1 MKIHTTLFAVTVAV
15 AALSAADVA
24 TARPDMGP
32 GMGMHSGQGPEAAAS
47 VATRLAAGKAALK
60 ITADQEAAWGK
71 YAGVMT
77 QLAQAHDTMRTQMQ
91 AQVRDGKVPG
101 AEEAAKQRDAMI
113 KLRTDHQA
121 QRAVAVK
128 DLYAVLTPE
137 QRAIAEEYL
146 PGHRGHHMAGHM
158 GGHMGGQG
166 RHGGPG
172 MGGR

>member
-1 MKIHTTLFAVTVAV
+1 MKFHTTLFAITVAV
-15 AALSAADVA
+15 AALSAANVA
-24 TARPDMGP
+24 TARPGMGPDMGMR
-32 GMGMHSGQGPEAAAS
+32 GGQGPEAAAS

-60 ITADQEAAWGK
+60 ISADQDAAWAK

-77 QLAQAHDTMRTQMQ
+77 QLAQAHDAMRTQMQ
-91 AQVRDGKVPG
+91 AQVRDGKVPS

-113 KLRTDHQA
+113 KLRTEHQA
-121 QRAVAVK
+121 QRAVAVR

-137 QRAIAEEYL
+137 QRAIAEDYL
-146 PGHRGHHMAGHM
+146 QGHRGHRMAGHM

-166 RHGGPG
+166 RHGDGG